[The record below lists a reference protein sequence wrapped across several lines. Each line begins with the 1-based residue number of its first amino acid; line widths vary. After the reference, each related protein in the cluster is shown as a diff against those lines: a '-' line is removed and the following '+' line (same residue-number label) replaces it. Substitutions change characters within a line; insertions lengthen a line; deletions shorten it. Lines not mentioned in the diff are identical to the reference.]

1 MFLIPPPKKFN
12 KGILWV
18 QKCGQIGQLIK
29 ILSKQRNCTFCRE
42 ASLICYSCPGIM
54 MIQCSHITS
63 HRREVLTA
71 HQRLLCW
78 RGSRRTDSSCRLLLL
93 SFSGDAHRWVTP
105 IQDLP
110 SSHCQRY
117 FQNRGMTIM
126 QHLKLEGYGNSNFR
140 IEIQIGFS
148 FKVGFHIW
156 DLREGLLVFNF
167 PGLTCH

>member
-1 MFLIPPPKKFN
+1 MFPKSSHCQDGGGVWPLPGFFWRICPHALRALKGDHFSPKSDVSPQKCSLFPPKKLN

-42 ASLICYSCPGIM
+42 ASLICYSWSGIM

-63 HRREVLTA
+63 HRMIREVLTA

-105 IQDLP
+105 I
-110 SSHCQRY
+110 
-117 FQNRGMTIM
+117 MVM
-126 QHLKLEGYGNSNFR
+126 A
-140 IEIQIGFS
+140 IQIFGLK
-148 FKVGFHIW
+148 FK
-156 DLREGLLVFNF
+156 
-167 PGLTCH
+167 